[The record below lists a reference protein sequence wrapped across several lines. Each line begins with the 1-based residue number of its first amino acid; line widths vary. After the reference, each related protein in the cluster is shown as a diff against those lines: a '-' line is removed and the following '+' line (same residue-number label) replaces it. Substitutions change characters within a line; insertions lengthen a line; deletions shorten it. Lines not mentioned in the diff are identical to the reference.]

1 MTSGIRILAALL
13 VLLLSAPAW
22 CDDVPTAAEVAEK
35 ARALVAQGR
44 QTAAE
49 EYLAGFLDEENGPLA
64 DNAMLLV
71 EAARLATT
79 AEDCRAYA
87 GRAIERT
94 RSSDLLEAAHM
105 LMGDSYYAENH
116 YLSASAEYEKAARH
130 SSGRGPG
137 VADLKRARSILAS
150 GDAGAAVEAF
160 REIADWGAT
169 PGEFTPLAEVGL
181 ATALLAAGRPAE
193 AAEQFERTARTFPES
208 EFRPKALAGAA
219 ESHEAAGEDSA
230 AIAALR
236 RLVADHPDD
245 YEAVLAR
252 AHLRT
257 YALRDSA
264 AFEAVEADSAAAVDE
279 SAESTEQ

>member
-1 MTSGIRILAALL
+1 MAALL

-22 CDDVPTAAEVAEK
+22 SDEAPTAEQAVEK

-49 EYLAGFLDEENGPLA
+49 EYLAGFLDEETGALA
-64 DNAMLLV
+64 EDATLLV

-87 GRAIERT
+87 ARAIERT
-94 RSSDLLEAAHM
+94 RNSALLEAAHM
-105 LMGDSYYAENH
+105 LLGDSYYAESL
-116 YLSASAEYEKAARH
+116 YLSASVEYEKAARH
-130 SSGRGPG
+130 SAERGPG

-169 PGEFTPLAEVGL
+169 PTELTPLAEVGL

-193 AAEQFERTARTFPES
+193 AAGQFERTARTFPES
-208 EFRPKALAGAA
+208 DLRPRALAGAA
-219 ESHEAAGEDSA
+219 ESHRAAGADSA
-230 AIAALR
+230 AVAALE

-252 AHLRT
+252 ERLRN
-257 YALRDSA
+257 YVLPDSSALEA
-264 AFEAVEADSAAAVDE
+264 AGADSADG
-279 SAESTEQ
+279 SAESPEQ